1 MSFKSRLSACA
12 ALIAIAPIAPAVA
25 QDAQPEARTTD
36 VITVTTQFR
45 EQSLA
50 DVPIN
55 VAAFDE
61 EMIEQLDIRNLEDM
75 ALFTPGLVIQEQ
87 SPNNTGYSLR
97 GITTDSGTATAEA
110 RVAMFQDGLSISRS
124 RGSYV
129 ELFDIE
135 RLEGAKGPQPTL
147 FGRGA
152 LIGGIRRIREAG
164 GRITVAC
171 SRPNL
176 MRLLHTTGF
185 DRIVPVE
192 ETVEAA
198 VTALERDPDS

>member
-1 MSFKSRLSACA
+1 MSMKARLSACA
-12 ALIAIAPIAPAVA
+12 ALIALSPASAAFA
-25 QDAQPEARTTD
+25 QTEVNSQVTD

-61 EMIEQLDIRNLEDM
+61 ELIERLDIRNLEDM

-97 GITTDSGTATAEA
+97 GITTDSGGATAEA

-135 RLEGAKGPQPTL
+135 RLEVAKGPQPTL

-152 LIGGIRRIREAG
+152 LIGGRRVIA
-164 GRITVAC
+164 
-171 SRPNL
+171 
-176 MRLLHTTGF
+176 
-185 DRIVPVE
+185 D
-192 ETVEAA
+192 EAA
-198 VTALERDPDS
+198 HSGSHLG